1 MLVAIALE
9 RHRAITSPLKEPFSI
24 HKLLAAAWILSLV
37 PSFPCFIVFNLE
49 LKHFSHSS
57 LPQPECVSNFS
68 SLSPLVR
75 KFYFGGV
82 GAIIF
87 VLPLLLI
94 IILYSQI
101 VFQLHLAGR
110 RLSTSSSSPGI
121 NSSQQPSQPSLLS
134 RAKLQTTN
142 LSIAIVVTFIL
153 TNLPY
158 MVDEFIRQKIVTNFL
173 CEQGSCKFVKAI
185 LGISQ
190 VSNSAI
196 NPFIFLLFNSKISF
210 ARDCTGSCCPLTRKM
225 QNR

>member
-1 MLVAIALE
+1 M
-9 RHRAITSPLKEPFSI
+9 
-24 HKLLAAAWILSLV
+24 
-37 PSFPCFIVFNLE
+37 E

-82 GAIIF
+82 GGIIF

-94 IILYSQI
+94 VILYSQI
-101 VFQLHLAGR
+101 VYQLHLAGI
-110 RLSTSSSSPGI
+110 RLSTSSSSPSI
-121 NSSQQPSQPSLLS
+121 DSEQQPSQPNLLS
-134 RAKLQTTN
+134 QAKLQTTN

-210 ARDCTGSCCPLTRKM
+210 ARDCTRSCCPLTRKL